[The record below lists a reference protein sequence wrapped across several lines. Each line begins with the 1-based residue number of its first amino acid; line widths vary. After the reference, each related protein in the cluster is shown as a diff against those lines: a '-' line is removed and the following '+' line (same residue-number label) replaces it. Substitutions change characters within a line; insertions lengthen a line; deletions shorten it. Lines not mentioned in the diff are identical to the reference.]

1 MKTRL
6 NKLTTKF
13 TGASHHIHKTH
24 PIKIRT
30 PRREPKSETRY
41 RILENT
47 MRGYFHYSI

>member
-13 TGASHHIHKTH
+13 TGTH
-24 PIKIRT
+24 AKKAIAHTKIRT